1 MEGKELD
8 VAGAGLEEVWNT
20 VVLSTAPL
28 PGNES
33 RTLVQNQADVCRMRD
48 VVCMVYLRGHASV
61 RP

>member
-1 MEGKELD
+1 MEGKKLD
-8 VAGAGLEEVWNT
+8 VVGTGLEEVWNT

-33 RTLVQNQADVCRMRD
+33 RTLVQNPADVCRIRD
-48 VVCMVYLRGHASV
+48 VVCMVYSRGRASV